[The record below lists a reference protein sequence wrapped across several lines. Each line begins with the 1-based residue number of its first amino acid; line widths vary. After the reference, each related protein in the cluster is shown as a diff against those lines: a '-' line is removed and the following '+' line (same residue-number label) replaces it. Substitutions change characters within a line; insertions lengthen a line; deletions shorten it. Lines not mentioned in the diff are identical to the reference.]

1 MLNLILGF
9 CLFLSGLHFDGGTSA
24 QLGSGFGSV
33 TPVVGGTSEGPLN
46 DLLVAVNDLSMG
58 EESLDSTNPEPLQQN
73 EANNNQDYVAN
84 LDDME
89 DDLATT
95 NYEPQAAPAGCGPV
109 VRKCQPV
116 ARCCKPKPVARCC
129 QPKPKTCCHKPMVRK
144 CQPVARCCKPKPVAR
159 CCQPKPKTCCHK
171 PMVRKCQPVAR
182 CCKPKP
188 VARCCQPKPKTCC
201 HKPVVRKCQPVAR
214 CYAPPAPVGCAPAR
228 VPAPAGC
235 GPAVSNYHQPTQ
247 SADELDDVAPAR
259 EPISSSSAA
268 IW

>member
-1 MLNLILGF
+1 
-9 CLFLSGLHFDGGTSA
+9 LFLSGLHFDGGTSA

-171 PMVRKCQPVAR
+171 P
-182 CCKPKP
+182 
-188 VARCCQPKPKTCC
+188 
-201 HKPVVRKCQPVAR
+201 VVRKCQPVAR